1 MISNSKILVKLA
13 YILTVLVIGATGCAK
28 HNIQDAQSQKAA
40 TELGLSH
47 ADYTR
52 AGELGRSAYKTHSL
66 SNTDLDW
73 TLNLLKEAKNPLV
86 RARAMAILSQVHP
99 MSAEQKLEV
108 SPAITP
114 YLVSTNYLEKS
125 SAQKVNRWL

>member
-1 MISNSKILVKLA
+1 MKLA
-13 YILTVLVIGATGCAK
+13 YILTVLIFGAAGCAK
-28 HNIQDAQSQKAA
+28 HSMQETQPQKAA
-40 TELGLSH
+40 TELGLSQ

-86 RARAMAILSQVHP
+86 RTRAMTILSQVHP
-99 MSAEQKLEV
+99 MSAEQKLKV
-108 SPAITP
+108 SPAIAP